1 MATKKRKSRP
11 EKSKPWPPQRHDRAY
26 RRFFSLREMVEDLVR
41 GFIPEDWVQ
50 HLDFAN
56 MEQMADVI
64 IGEHWD
70 RRDADT
76 VWRIGWK
83 GPHQGKAPLY
93 VVLVFEFLSQPD
105 HWAAVRM
112 MAYVALVYQ
121 RLIDNGVVGPKDELP
136 LVVPIVL
143 YNGDPAWEAPE
154 ELEKLIVDLPG
165 LERYRPRFRYLA
177 LDVKRYP
184 LSELERMPNR
194 AAALFQLEQS
204 RGPEEILR
212 GLERLR
218 EILSDRSDRL
228 YGVYSQWLTEIF
240 FASQA
245 PPDVVER
252 VRTLE
257 DFSMLVDNILEW
269 KKNVLLE
276 GRKEGRKEGREEGR
290 KEGEE
295 VGIRKGE
302 LAVLI
307 RQLTSKFGPL
317 PAEVVDRLERA
328 DVDLLLAW
336 SDRVLTART
345 LDEVLAD

>member
-1 MATKKRKSRP
+1 
-11 EKSKPWPPQRHDRAY
+11 
-26 RRFFSLREMVEDLVR
+26 
-41 GFIPEDWVQ
+41 
-50 HLDFAN
+50 
-56 MEQMADVI
+56 
-64 IGEHWD
+64 
-70 RRDADT
+70 
-76 VWRIGWK
+76 
-83 GPHQGKAPLY
+83 
-93 VVLVFEFLSQPD
+93 
-105 HWAAVRM
+105 
-112 MAYVALVYQ
+112 
-121 RLIDNGVVGPKDELP
+121 
-136 LVVPIVL
+136 
-143 YNGDPAWEAPE
+143 
-154 ELEKLIVDLPG
+154 
-165 LERYRPRFRYLA
+165 
-177 LDVKRYP
+177 VKRYP

-276 GRKEGRKEGREEGR
+276 GRKEGREEGR

>member
-1 MATKKRKSRP
+1 MAPKKRKPQP
-11 EKSKPWPPQRHDRAY
+11 EKRKPWPPQKHDRAY
-26 RRFFSLREMVEDLVR
+26 RRFFSLPEMVVDLVR
-41 GFIPEDWVQ
+41 GFIPEDWVR

-276 GRKEGRKEGREEGR
+276 GRKEGREEGR

>member
-1 MATKKRKSRP
+1 
-11 EKSKPWPPQRHDRAY
+11 
-26 RRFFSLREMVEDLVR
+26 
-41 GFIPEDWVQ
+41 
-50 HLDFAN
+50 
-56 MEQMADVI
+56 
-64 IGEHWD
+64 
-70 RRDADT
+70 
-76 VWRIGWK
+76 
-83 GPHQGKAPLY
+83 
-93 VVLVFEFLSQPD
+93 
-105 HWAAVRM
+105 
-112 MAYVALVYQ
+112 
-121 RLIDNGVVGPKDELP
+121 
-136 LVVPIVL
+136 
-143 YNGDPAWEAPE
+143 
-154 ELEKLIVDLPG
+154 PG

-276 GRKEGRKEGREEGR
+276 GRKEGREEGL

>member
-1 MATKKRKSRP
+1 
-11 EKSKPWPPQRHDRAY
+11 
-26 RRFFSLREMVEDLVR
+26 RRFFSLPEMVVDLVR

-50 HLDFAN
+50 HLDLAN
-56 MEQMADVI
+56 MRQMSDVI
-64 IGEHWD
+64 IGDHWD

-76 VWRIGWK
+76 VWCIGWK
-83 GPHQGKAPLY
+83 GPHQGKPPLY

-218 EILSDRSDRL
+218 EVLSDRSDRL
-228 YGVYSQWLTEIF
+228 YGGLL
-240 FASQA
+240 A
-245 PPDVVER
+245 VVDGRLPR
-252 VRTLE
+252 VAGAA
-257 DFSMLVDNILEW
+257 
-269 KKNVLLE
+269 
-276 GRKEGRKEGREEGR
+276 GRGREDTNAGGLHGAGR
-290 KEGEE
+290 QHPGMEE
-295 VGIRKGE
+295 ERTPRGTCGRRTDRRTDRHSQGRTDRHPQGRARGI
-302 LAVLI
+302 AP
-307 RQLTSKFGPL
+307 SFG
-317 PAEVVDRLERA
+317 
-328 DVDLLLAW
+328 
-336 SDRVLTART
+336 S
-345 LDEVLAD
+345 

>member
-1 MATKKRKSRP
+1 MATKKRKARP
-11 EKSKPWPPQRHDRAY
+11 QKGKPWPPQKHDRAY
-26 RRFFSLREMVEDLVR
+26 RRFFSLPEMVVDLVR

-50 HLDFAN
+50 HLDLAN
-56 MEQMADVI
+56 MRQMSDVI
-64 IGEHWD
+64 IGDHWD

-83 GPHQGKAPLY
+83 GPHQGKPPLY

-154 ELEKLIVDLPG
+154 ELEELVVDLPG

-177 LDVKRYP
+177 LDVKRDDV
-184 LSELERMPNR
+184 SELERMPNR

-218 EILSDRSDRL
+218 EILSDRGDRL
-228 YGVYSQWLTEIF
+228 YGVYSRWLTEVF
-240 FASQA
+240 LASQA
-245 PPDVVER
+245 PPDVVRR
-252 VRTLE
+252 VETLE
-257 DFSMLVDNILEW
+257 DFAMLVDNILEW
-269 KKNVLLE
+269 KKSVHLE
-276 GRKEGRKEGREEGR
+276 GRQEGHA
-290 KEGEE
+290 EGEQ
-295 VGIRKGE
+295 VGLRKGE
-302 LAVLI
+302 LALLL

-328 DVDLLLAW
+328 DVDQLLGW
-336 SDRVLTART
+336 GVRVLTAKS
-345 LDEVLAD
+345 LDEVFAP